1 MSEQRLPKLERQERI
16 LARLHSDVTVR
27 IAWLAEE
34 FGVSTETV
42 RRDLDELYRK
52 GVINRTYG
60 GAARKSLTQEP
71 GIQERGQRN
80 VPERERIAA
89 FAARLIEP
97 GEALMIDCGSTTCHF
112 ARELAG
118 RASRLTVVTNC
129 LPVATLLSEASQVRV
144 MLCPGDYSGREAGVY
159 GPETIEFLKRFRV
172 DRAVIGA
179 GGLTC
184 NGPTDADSQGCWVK
198 RTMMAQAEE
207 TLLLLDSSKF
217 QVNQFETVCPLEA
230 LHGIVSDARPD
241 AALLKCIERASVR
254 LQVAG

>member
-1 MSEQRLPKLERQERI
+1 MSEPRLPKRERQERI
-16 LARLHSDVTVR
+16 LARLRSDATVR

-42 RRDLDELYRK
+42 RRDLDELYRQ

-60 GAARKSLTQEP
+60 GAAHKSLTQEP

-80 VPERERIAA
+80 VGERKRIAA

-97 GEALMIDCGSTTCHF
+97 GEALMIDCGSTTRHF

-129 LPVATLLSEASQVRV
+129 LPVASLLAEAPGVRV
-144 MLCPGDYSGREAGVY
+144 IVCPGDYSSREAGVY
-159 GPETIEFLKRFRV
+159 GAETIEFLKRFRV

-184 NGPTDADSQGCWVK
+184 EGPTDADSQGCWVK
-198 RTMMAQAEE
+198 RTMIAQAGEAV
-207 TLLLLDSSKF
+207 LLVDSSKF
-217 QVNQFETVCPLEA
+217 RLNQFETVSPLGA
-230 LHGIVSDARPD
+230 LHRIVSDARPD
-241 AALLKCIERASVR
+241 ATLLRCIERAGVR
-254 LQVAG
+254 LQLAE